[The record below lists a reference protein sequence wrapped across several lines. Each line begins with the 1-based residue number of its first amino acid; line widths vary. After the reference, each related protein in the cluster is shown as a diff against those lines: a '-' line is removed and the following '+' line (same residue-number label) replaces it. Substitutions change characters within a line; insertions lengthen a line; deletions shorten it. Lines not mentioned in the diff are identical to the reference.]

1 MSPDDELLIERS
13 GDVAQRASALVT
25 VQADVAAGDVLLG
38 DAALARS
45 GDTHHEDDVAIR
57 AAGPRARRDALRRR
71 FPARRRSTGAPLRV
85 RRSVPS
91 RGGWRQGSQRRRGK
105 ARAAR
110 ERGLGQAFTR
120 EAAGP
125 ARATERRVSDHG
137 DARLL
142 TAFDNP
148 SSNGGVVVDAES
160 YLHRRDGGQLE
171 RLVQPPPVD
180 VGHADALGRGPRR
193 RVAPTRAPRSSTA
206 SAGSGAWMR

>member
-1 MSPDDELLIERS
+1 MLIERS
-13 GDVAQRASALVT
+13 GDVPQRASALVT
-25 VQADVAAGDVLLG
+25 VQADIAAGDVLVG
-38 DAALARS
+38 DATLARS

-57 AAGPRARRDALRRR
+57 AAGPRADGTRFSDAFALAVGQLERRR
-71 FPARRRSTGAPLRV
+71 ARGRACRLGA
-85 RRSVPS
+85 
-91 RGGWRQGSQRRRGK
+91 GG
-105 ARAAR
+105 ARDRNDGGGDLEQPR

-120 EAAGP
+120 EADGP

-137 DARLL
+137 DPRLL

-180 VGHADALGRGPRR
+180 VGHSDSPDEALVDESRQCPH
-193 RVAPTRAPRSSTA
+193 
-206 SAGSGAWMR
+206 